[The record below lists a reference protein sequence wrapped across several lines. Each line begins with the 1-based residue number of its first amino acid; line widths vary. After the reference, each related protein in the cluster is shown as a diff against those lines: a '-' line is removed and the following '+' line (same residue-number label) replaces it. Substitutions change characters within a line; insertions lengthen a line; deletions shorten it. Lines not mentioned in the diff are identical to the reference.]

1 MFCSARCLVHAVRTH
16 HLHEARLEP
25 GRLFPGQEAATL
37 LPNQY
42 LLALR
47 LGLAG
52 GGAGGRGSQ
61 QYGAGGLALA
71 GGGYCSH
78 TMKIFII
85 MSLGQTWSPRRASA
99 AW

>member
-71 GGGYCSH
+71 GGHSYN
-78 TMKIFII
+78 TMKIFR
-85 MSLGQTWSPRRASA
+85 LSA
-99 AW
+99 CC

>member
-16 HLHEARLEP
+16 HLQEARLEL

-52 GGAGGRGSQ
+52 GGAGWRGSQ
-61 QYGAGGLALA
+61 QYGAGGWHQQVDTPITQSKYL
-71 GGGYCSH
+71 YCLH
-78 TMKIFII
+78 VRC
-85 MSLGQTWSPRRASA
+85 GARG
-99 AW
+99 

>member
-1 MFCSARCLVHAVRTH
+1 MFCSARCLVHAVQTH
-16 HLHEARLEP
+16 HLHEARLEL

-71 GGGYCSH
+71 GGHFSH
-78 TMKIFII
+78 TIKIFIL
-85 MSLGQTWSPRRASA
+85 SSCQTWSPRRASA

>member
-16 HLHEARLEP
+16 HLQEARLEP
-25 GRLFPGQEAATL
+25 GRLFPGREAATL

-71 GGGYCSH
+71 GGHSYN
-78 TMKIFII
+78 TMKIFTL
-85 MSLGQTWSPRRASA
+85 SACQTWSPRRASA
-99 AW
+99 A